1 MHKLLIAIAFFAIG
15 AFLVS
20 TVVTAAP
27 SPKATAPISA
37 FAQEIFVDY
46 AAPSHAGPG
55 PHPTNESSDFQLTQG
70 GIRWFFGGTVE
81 YQITGTEAVG
91 GGNTAVESAVATWD
105 GFVVPRALS
114 RNDSTTQTNPCTGS
128 PNTVHWATT
137 IDGPGGALATT
148 SVCRNVATKEI
159 VGFVVT
165 MDSTESWATDGSSG
179 KFDVENVA
187 SHEFGH
193 VAGLGHDNPPKSGCL
208 TMYKFAGL
216 GEIQKRTLGLGDK
229 LGMDALYSTG
239 DTTGGSG
246 CGL

>member
-20 TVVTAAP
+20 RIVTAAP

-55 PHPTNESSDFQLTQG
+55 PDPT
-70 GIRWFFGGTVE
+70 I
-81 YQITGTEAVG
+81 
-91 GGNTAVESAVATWD
+91 
-105 GFVVPRALS
+105 
-114 RNDSTTQTNPCTGS
+114 QTNPCTGS

-137 IDGPGGALATT
+137 IDGPGGALATA
-148 SVCRNVATKEI
+148 SVCRNVATKQI

-165 MDSTESWATDGSSG
+165 VDSTESWATDGSSG
-179 KFDVENVA
+179 NFDVENVA
-187 SHEFGH
+187 SHELGH
-193 VAGLGHDNPPKSGCL
+193 VAGLGHDNPPRSGCL

-229 LGMDALYSTG
+229 LGMAALYGSTDIVPG
-239 DTTGGSG
+239 ICGS
-246 CGL
+246 

>member
-1 MHKLLIAIAFFAIG
+1 MRKLLIAPVFLTVG

-27 SPKATAPISA
+27 SPRATAPTLE
-37 FAQEIFVDY
+37 FAAETFVDY
-46 AAPSHAGPG
+46 AFPSHAGPG
-55 PHPTNESSDFQLTQG
+55 PHPTTESSNFQLTQG
-70 GIRWFFGGTVE
+70 GISWFLENTVE
-81 YQITGTEAVG
+81 YQITGTEPVG
-91 GGNTAVESAVATWD
+91 GNAALESAVATWD
-105 GFVVPRALS
+105 GSILPRAFVH
-114 RNDSTTQTNPCTGS
+114 NDATSQTNPCTVS
-128 PNTVHWATT
+128 PNTIQWSA
-137 IDGPGGALATT
+137 IDGSGEVLATA

-179 KFDVENVA
+179 NFDVENVA

-193 VAGLGHDNPPKSGCL
+193 VAGLGHGNPPRSGCL

-239 DTTGGSG
+239 DTSAGPG
-246 CGL
+246 CGP